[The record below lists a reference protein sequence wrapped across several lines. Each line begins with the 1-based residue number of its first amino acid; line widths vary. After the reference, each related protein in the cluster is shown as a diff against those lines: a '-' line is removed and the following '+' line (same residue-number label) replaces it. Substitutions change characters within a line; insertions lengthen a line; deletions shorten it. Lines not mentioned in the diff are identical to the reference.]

1 MDRQTSGIRPIGTWA
16 QSCACVLRM
25 QSQWLHAYPN
35 TLSVSSI
42 FRKPCYDRTEYRAF
56 SQEREWT
63 ARPVASARSGHES
76 NHATA
81 YLGQSLTDC
90 MHIRTHHGLH
100 PSSGNHPILQND
112 QSSDLYLRSK
122 ELTAGRCSVV
132 PLPKQIR
139 VPSSSFNTFINKK
152 NQAPIGPISR
162 TMGQATGGRLL

>member
-1 MDRQTSGIRPIGTWA
+1 MDRQTDGSLPIATCV
-16 QSCACVLRM
+16 QSFACVLRI
-25 QSQWLHAYPN
+25 QSQWLHGYPN
-35 TLSVSSI
+35 TLSVPFI
-42 FRKPCYDRTEYRAF
+42 FRKPSYDRTDYRAF

-63 ARPVASARSGHES
+63 ARPVASARSGHGS

-81 YLGQSLTDC
+81 HLGQSHTDC
-90 MHIRTHHGLH
+90 MHIRTHQRLH

-112 QSSDLYLRSK
+112 QSADLNLRTK

-139 VPSSSFNTFINKK
+139 VPSGSFNTFINKN
-152 NQAPIGPISR
+152 NQAPIGPIPR